1 MVWSLAQARVVI
13 SDLKADYN
21 RRRRH
26 RIDFRASALGLRGAG
41 PSGACPAHPA
51 SSDRRPGRAKSSE
64 DSNAPEGRSRRS
76 SRSSGAA
83 TACAWPMR
91 STRRA
96 HPRLG
101 CLVGATVPIAS
112 WDGTRADTGREVRR
126 WGPLDRGHGSE
137 AGRGVGAAGGIP
149 TMGSSQ
155 SRTTPTR
162 PPASLGWFASGRAST
177 RSLGR
182 VEASRRR
189 RQLGRLAASR
199 IQAVDGVTR
208 TLQLRSDPPVAEEAV
223 ATTATPSSRCVPA
236 SAPQKQELL
245 APPQPAPAERQLG
258 DLGSV
263 AGT

>member
-137 AGRGVGAAGGIP
+137 AGRGVGATGVTP
-149 TMGSSQ
+149 TMGVVVAV
-155 SRTTPTR
+155 PDD
-162 PPASLGWFASGRAST
+162 ANST
-177 RSLGR
+177 S
-182 VEASRRR
+182 
-189 RQLGRLAASR
+189 RLARLVRFGTR
-199 IQAVDGVTR
+199 IDAVPWK
-208 TLQLRSDPPVAEEAV
+208 S
-223 ATTATPSSRCVPA
+223 
-236 SAPQKQELL
+236 
-245 APPQPAPAERQLG
+245 
-258 DLGSV
+258 GSV
-263 AGT
+263 APQATAGPAGGLSHPGRGRRYPHPSAA

>member
-137 AGRGVGAAGGIP
+137 AGRGVGATGV
-149 TMGSSQ
+149 
-155 SRTTPTR
+155 TPTTGVVVAV
-162 PPASLGWFASGRAST
+162 PD
-177 RSLGR
+177 
-182 VEASRRR
+182 R
-189 RQLGRLAASR
+189 RQLDLPPRSAGSLRDAHRRGPLEEWKRRAAGDSWAGWRPLASR
-199 IQAVDGVTR
+199 
-208 TLQLRSDPPVAEEAV
+208 PW
-223 ATTATPSSRCVPA
+223 TALPALFSCVVIH
-236 SAPQKQELL
+236 
-245 APPQPAPAERQLG
+245 R
-258 DLGSV
+258 
-263 AGT
+263 